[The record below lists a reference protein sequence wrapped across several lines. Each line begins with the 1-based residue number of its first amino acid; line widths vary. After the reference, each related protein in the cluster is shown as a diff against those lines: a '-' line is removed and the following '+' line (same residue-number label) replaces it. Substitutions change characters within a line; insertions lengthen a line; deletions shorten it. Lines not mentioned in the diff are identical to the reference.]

1 MTSDTDSC
9 QCILGG
15 HSKGIDKL
23 PARPMNGTGATNQ
36 CLIGGTD
43 IDSGNTYRSY
53 LAKAVRSGELDE
65 DVARLG
71 LRNSYRMRAK
81 MGLFDPE
88 VDNKYKQINTSE
100 VGCAQHQA
108 ASLLAAQKGMVLLKK
123 GPLPFVK
130 GKRVAVIGQSAEDT
144 MAMTGNYDGPLC
156 PKGGAACF
164 PNIAQAIGTA
174 NIGGQTVVVASTNT
188 TLAVAAAK
196 AADAVVLV
204 VDNFKDG
211 GGEGH
216 DRYTIS
222 LSDSQ
227 KALASAVIGANRNCV
242 LVLVNGG
249 MISIDELKQSAPA
262 ILEVRV
268 FSQTEKSLPVPL
280 LPVPH
285 YLLPQF

>member
-1 MTSDTDSC
+1 
-9 QCILGG
+9 
-15 HSKGIDKL
+15 
-23 PARPMNGTGATNQ
+23 
-36 CLIGGTD
+36 
-43 IDSGNTYRSY
+43 
-53 LAKAVRSGELDE
+53 
-65 DVARLG
+65 
-71 LRNSYRMRAK
+71 
-81 MGLFDPE
+81 
-88 VDNKYKQINTSE
+88 
-100 VGCAQHQA
+100 
-108 ASLLAAQKGMVLLKK
+108 
-123 GPLPFVK
+123 
-130 GKRVAVIGQSAEDT
+130 

-227 KALASAVIGANRNCV
+227 KALASAVIGANQNCV

-249 MISIDELKQSAPA
+249 MISIDELTQSAPA

-268 FSQTEKSLPVPL
+268 FSQTEMSLPVPL
-280 LPVPH
+280 LPV
-285 YLLPQF
+285 LPAASVMSRYTAILTTILKDTHIRTPMGHNHGLNNEL